1 MKGNMIAPYLDGRH
15 GFVKPDLIH
24 PDLAPILRSTQGVV
38 IFHEQ
43 VLKILNVMTGCSLA
57 KADELRRSL
66 EKNQRHVEGFFR
78 QSAIKRGYS
87 KAIVDRIWSV
97 LEGFGSFG
105 FCKAHGAAFALPTY
119 QSAWLKTHYPTEFLA
134 GLFTHDPGMYPK
146 RLLLSEA
153 RRLGVKILPLDVNRS
168 KDEYL
173 VEKTAD
179 GTAIRMAITDL
190 HGISNSEIT
199 RIIKQA
205 PFVDLADF
213 YLRASPSRATIKRL
227 ALVGALDELAG
238 GSNDHTRGDVLER
251 VRQLTALKAKP
262 KLDQNQPMLDFEAKE
277 QMPSG
282 FAQISAAGQIQ
293 AELDLLGMD
302 ITDHQLAKYQPMLD
316 QMGVVRSSELVS
328 LRSKTD
334 VLIAGVRVAT
344 QSPPMR
350 SGKRVVFIT
359 LDDGT
364 GCSDSTFFDEAQT
377 RSSGVLF
384 NTKRLLLS
392 GKTRRTGVKGVSI
405 MAENAWDLNQLWQEY
420 RQKNQ
425 LIAVEN

>member
-1 MKGNMIAPYLDGRH
+1 
-15 GFVKPDLIH
+15 
-24 PDLAPILRSTQGVV
+24 
-38 IFHEQ
+38 
-43 VLKILNVMTGCSLA
+43 
-57 KADELRRSL
+57 
-66 EKNQRHVEGFFR
+66 
-78 QSAIKRGYS
+78 
-87 KAIVDRIWSV
+87 
-97 LEGFGSFG
+97 
-105 FCKAHGAAFALPTY
+105 
-119 QSAWLKTHYPTEFLA
+119 
-134 GLFTHDPGMYPK
+134 MYPK

-153 RRLGVKILPLDVNRS
+153 RRLGVKILPLDVNKS

-173 VEKTAD
+173 VEKTID
-179 GTAIRMAITDL
+179 GTGIRMAITDL
-190 HGISNSEIT
+190 HGISNSEIS

-238 GSNDHTRGDVLER
+238 GSNDHTRGDILER
-251 VRQLTALKAKP
+251 VRELTSLRTKP
-262 KLDQNQPMLDFEAKE
+262 KLDQNQPMLDFEPKE

-364 GCSDSTFFDEAQT
+364 GCSDATFFDEAQA

-384 NTKRLLLS
+384 NTKLMLIS

-405 MAENAWDLNQLWQEY
+405 MAENAWDLNQLWREY

>member
-1 MKGNMIAPYLDGRH
+1 
-15 GFVKPDLIH
+15 
-24 PDLAPILRSTQGVV
+24 
-38 IFHEQ
+38 
-43 VLKILNVMTGCSLA
+43 
-57 KADELRRSL
+57 
-66 EKNQRHVEGFFR
+66 
-78 QSAIKRGYS
+78 
-87 KAIVDRIWSV
+87 
-97 LEGFGSFG
+97 
-105 FCKAHGAAFALPTY
+105 
-119 QSAWLKTHYPTEFLA
+119 
-134 GLFTHDPGMYPK
+134 
-146 RLLLSEA
+146 
-153 RRLGVKILPLDVNRS
+153 
-168 KDEYL
+168 
-173 VEKTAD
+173 
-179 GTAIRMAITDL
+179 
-190 HGISNSEIT
+190 
-199 RIIKQA
+199 
-205 PFVDLADF
+205 
-213 YLRASPSRATIKRL
+213 
-227 ALVGALDELAG
+227 
-238 GSNDHTRGDVLER
+238 
-251 VRQLTALKAKP
+251 
-262 KLDQNQPMLDFEAKE
+262 MLDFEAKE

-282 FAQISAAGQIQ
+282 FSNISTAGQIQ

-364 GCSDSTFFDEAQT
+364 GCSDATFFDEAQA

-384 NTKRLLLS
+384 NTKLMLIS

-405 MAENAWDLNQLWQEY
+405 MAENAWDLNQLWREY

>member
-1 MKGNMIAPYLDGRH
+1 M
-15 GFVKPDLIH
+15 
-24 PDLAPILRSTQGVV
+24 
-38 IFHEQ
+38 
-43 VLKILNVMTGCSLA
+43 
-57 KADELRRSL
+57 
-66 EKNQRHVEGFFR
+66 
-78 QSAIKRGYS
+78 
-87 KAIVDRIWSV
+87 
-97 LEGFGSFG
+97 
-105 FCKAHGAAFALPTY
+105 AL
-119 QSAWLKTHYPTEFLA
+119 
-134 GLFTHDPGMYPK
+134 
-146 RLLLSEA
+146 
-153 RRLGVKILPLDVNRS
+153 
-168 KDEYL
+168 
-173 VEKTAD
+173 
-179 GTAIRMAITDL
+179 TDL

-282 FAQISAAGQIQ
+282 FAEISAARQIQ

-302 ITDHQLAKYQPMLD
+302 ITNHQLAKYQPMLD
-316 QMGVVRSSELVS
+316 QMGVVRANELVG

-364 GCSDSTFFDEAQT
+364 GCSDATFFDEAQA
-377 RSSGVLF
+377 RSSAVLF
-384 NTKRLLLS
+384 NTKLILIS

-405 MAENAWDLNQLWQEY
+405 MAENAWDLNQLWQQY
-420 RQKNQ
+420 RQRNQ
-425 LIAVEN
+425 LVAVEN

>member
-1 MKGNMIAPYLDGRH
+1 
-15 GFVKPDLIH
+15 
-24 PDLAPILRSTQGVV
+24 
-38 IFHEQ
+38 
-43 VLKILNVMTGCSLA
+43 
-57 KADELRRSL
+57 
-66 EKNQRHVEGFFR
+66 
-78 QSAIKRGYS
+78 
-87 KAIVDRIWSV
+87 
-97 LEGFGSFG
+97 
-105 FCKAHGAAFALPTY
+105 
-119 QSAWLKTHYPTEFLA
+119 
-134 GLFTHDPGMYPK
+134 MYPK

-153 RRLGVKILPLDVNRS
+153 RRLGVKILPLDVNKS

-173 VEKTAD
+173 VEKTSD

-262 KLDQNQPMLDFEAKE
+262 KLDQNQPMLDFESKE

-282 FAQISAAGQIQ
+282 FAEISAAGQIQ

-364 GCSDSTFFDEAQT
+364 GCSDATFFDEAQT

-384 NTKRLLLS
+384 NTKLLLIS

-405 MAENAWDLNQLWQEY
+405 MAENAWDLNQLWREY

-425 LIAVEN
+425 LVSVEN

>member
-24 PDLAPILRSTQGVV
+24 PDLAPILKSTQGVV

-57 KADELRRSL
+57 KADELRRTL
-66 EKNQRHVEGFFR
+66 EKDRGFVEKFFR
-78 QSAIKRGYS
+78 QNATKRGYS
-87 KAIVDRIWSV
+87 KAVVDRIWSV

-153 RRLGVKILPLDVNRS
+153 RRLGVKILPLDVNKS

-173 VEKTAD
+173 VEATID
-179 GTAIRMAITDL
+179 GTGIRMALTDL

-262 KLDQNQPMLDFEAKE
+262 KLYQNQPMLDFEAKE

-282 FAQISAAGQIQ
+282 FAEISAAGQIQ
-293 AELDLLGMD
+293 AELYLLGMD
-302 ITDHQLAKYQPMLD
+302 ITNHQLAKYQPMLD
-316 QMGVVRSSELVS
+316 QMGVVRANELVG

-364 GCSDSTFFDEAQT
+364 GCSDATFFDEAQA
-377 RSSGVLF
+377 RSSAVLF
-384 NTKRLLLS
+384 NTKLILIS

-405 MAENAWDLNQLWQEY
+405 MAENAWDLNQLWQQY
-420 RQKNQ
+420 RQRNQ
-425 LIAVEN
+425 LVAVEN

>member
-1 MKGNMIAPYLDGRH
+1 
-15 GFVKPDLIH
+15 
-24 PDLAPILRSTQGVV
+24 V

-78 QSAIKRGYS
+78 QSATKRGYS

-153 RRLGVKILPLDVNRS
+153 RRLGVKILPIDVNKS

-173 VEKTAD
+173 VEKTID

-190 HGISNSEIT
+190 HGISSSEIS
-199 RIIKQA
+199 RIIKHA
-205 PFVDLADF
+205 PFIDLADF

-238 GSNDHTRGDVLER
+238 GSNDHTRGDILER
-251 VRQLTALKAKP
+251 VRELTSLRTKP
-262 KLDQNQPMLDFEAKE
+262 KLDQNQPMLDFEPKE

-282 FAQISAAGQIQ
+282 FADISAAAQIQ

-316 QMGVVRSSELVS
+316 QMGVVRSSELVT

-384 NTKRLLLS
+384 NTKLLLIS

-405 MAENAWDLNQLWQEY
+405 MAENAWDLNQLWREY